1 MKRYTFIIVAGLW
14 LMTPAQAEI
23 AYVTD
28 MLQLDMYATADMTG
42 SPILKLRSG
51 DKMDVIERKGRYAL
65 IEAASGQKGWVK
77 GLYLVDSEPARTRV
91 NQLERSNQGLE
102 GTVKKLRSQLSAEQG
117 KVKDLKEVQSGEAD
131 QLSATATELD
141 ALRSKNDKL
150 EVSLEAYAM
159 SVPVTWLLIAFGIA
173 LVSGLAGGW
182 YLVDKRSRNRHGGF
196 RIY

>member
-14 LMTPAQAEI
+14 LMTSAQAEI

-28 MLQLDMYATADMTG
+28 MLQLDMYATVDMTG

-65 IEAASGQKGWVK
+65 IESSSGQKGWVK

-91 NQLERSNQGLE
+91 NQLERSNKGLE

-131 QLSATATELD
+131 QLSATATELE

-182 YLVDKRSRNRHGGF
+182 YLVDKRSRDRHGGF

>member
-14 LMTPAQAEI
+14 LMTSAQAEI

-65 IEAASGQKGWVK
+65 IESSSGQKGWVK